1 ALQAFAGPPQ
11 TPMPAH
17 TGKRKPASAPLTVLW
32 ITPMRALAADTL
44 KALQTPLQALAQGH
58 PALARWTVGA
68 RTGDTGS
75 AERSAQS
82 RQLPTVLV
90 TTPESLS
97 LLLARADARE
107 LLGSVRLVVADEWHE
122 LLGNKR
128 GVQLQ
133 LALARLR
140 GWSPQLCV
148 WGMSATLGNLDEA
161 MQTLLGLDDHGQPR
175 PGVLVQGQV
184 DKRLVVDTLLPDRPE
199 RFSWAGHLGLA
210 MLPAVVR
217 ELEATAGSTLVFV
230 NVRSQAELWYK
241 ALLEARPDWAGLLA

>member
-1 ALQAFAGPPQ
+1 
-11 TPMPAH
+11 ME
-17 TGKRKPASAPLTVLW
+17 
-32 ITPMRALAADTL
+32 
-44 KALQTPLQALAQGH
+44 ALAQGH

-140 GWSPQLCV
+140 GWSPQLSV

-230 NVRSQAELWYK
+230 NVRSQAELWSRLLVQTT
-241 ALLEARPDWAGLLA
+241 ALSVPALSPASVRGSSSHNRTASPARPIARPCPTRRTPASSSARCLSTLLGP